1 MFRLKPFVIVGL
13 VGLAV
18 IRGASQDARAVLAD
32 ADRGVYTAKAFGR
45 NRVAD
50 AFSNAACVQ

>member
-1 MFRLKPFVIVGL
+1 MSRLKPFVIVGL

-32 ADRGVYTAKAFGR
+32 ADRALASFCGGMRFARISDRRSA
-45 NRVAD
+45 
-50 AFSNAACVQ
+50 